1 MMITYSEKFSE
12 ADHGLAITQSIA
24 AVVNHFAECAP
35 FFPHVLICFLA
46 CSRAETDRYIIMCIN
61 RLKNSNKSFTV
72 DQRKKLYNG
81 RNITRK
87 REREKTE
94 IITWG
99 ECRLLP

>member
-46 CSRAETDRYIIMCIN
+46 CSRAETERYIIMCIN
-61 RLKNSNKSFTV
+61 HNSSNNNNRMTATYLSIPSWNRPPVCKELINK
-72 DQRKKLYNG
+72 
-81 RNITRK
+81 TRYK
-87 REREKTE
+87 VNR
-94 IITWG
+94 
-99 ECRLLP
+99 